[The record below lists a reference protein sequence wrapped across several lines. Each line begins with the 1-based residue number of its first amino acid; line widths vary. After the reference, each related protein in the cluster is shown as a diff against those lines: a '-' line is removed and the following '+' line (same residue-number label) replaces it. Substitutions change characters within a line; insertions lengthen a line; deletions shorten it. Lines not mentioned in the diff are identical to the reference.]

1 MSNMDLTDP
10 SQLRDHLNT
19 ILSDPTLLPDKFL
32 NWLPNHLTLNPPDIN
47 IDQINGYQENSS
59 SGAQTIQP
67 EETTTSASYTRLTT
81 LGPVLQKL
89 EDGLY
94 IVAYGCSAKINNSN
108 TRAKANVA
116 INGVAID
123 GTTPQIFTSNSGGM
137 VGCSATA
144 TVRLDGGVSGNTL
157 ELMYAVGVA
166 GGTPANTGTFGAR
179 YLNASRIAN

>member
-1 MSNMDLTDP
+1 MSNMDLSDP

-19 ILSDPTLLPDKFL
+19 LLSDPTLLPDKFL

-59 SGAQTIQP
+59 SGAQTITV
-67 EETTTSASYTRLTT
+67 EETTTSASYTNLTT
-81 LGPVLQKL
+81 LGPTLTKL

-94 IVAYGCSAKINNSN
+94 VVSYGMSAKINNVN
-108 TRAKANVA
+108 TRAKANIA
-116 INGVAID
+116 INGFASD
-123 GTTPQIFTSNSGGM
+123 ANSPQVYTSNAGGM

-144 TVRLDGGVSGNTL
+144 TVRLEGGVAGNTL
-157 ELMYAVGVA
+157 QLQYAVGVA
-166 GGTPANTGTFGAR
+166 GGTPANTGTFGQR